1 VKGLIIRE
9 PWIGM
14 IMDGTKT
21 WELRTQHT
29 TMRFEIALTL
39 RMICR
44 QAALRPDLT
53 GRISRL

>member
-1 VKGLIIRE
+1 MKGLIIRE

-14 IMDGTKT
+14 IMDGSKT

-29 TMRFEIALTL
+29 TMRGEIALTL

-44 QAALRPDLT
+44 SPKNR
-53 GRISRL
+53 S